1 MAIRVEHGK
10 VETLITAAQLA
21 GAARRQ
27 EEKQKMQMEFDYR
40 QALRQQDMAIDL
52 QMQERAKQW
61 EIDKMQLRSQID
73 FQREEQ
79 VRQRKLDSIDSALQ
93 QIDKEVLAGRMTDKE
108 AYPLK
113 LKYEMNRLG
122 VDAPTSLL
130 PPGDEDEEEGF
141 GIRPYWMRGKE
152 AAEGTPERQLYESKL
167 AEGISGQRT
176 GTVPY
181 YLDPTWLRET
191 DRDVVEQVLAS
202 REIFF
207 DTPEELD
214 AFIERMEQRRGA
226 RELPL
231 GDKQLDVGVRSEEGE
246 ALPEPTTLE
255 EANALPEGTRFRA
268 PDGTIRIR

>member
-1 MAIRVEHGK
+1 
-10 VETLITAAQLA
+10 
-21 GAARRQ
+21 
-27 EEKQKMQMEFDYR
+27 MEFDYR

-130 PPGDEDEEEGF
+130 PPGEEDEEERF
-141 GIRPYWMRGKE
+141 GIQPYWMRGRE

-207 DTPEELD
+207 DTPGELD

-226 RELPL
+226 GELPL

-246 ALPEPTTLE
+246 KTLDDATARQILAE
-255 EANALPEGTRFRA
+255 VGGDRERA
-268 PDGTIRIR
+268 RQLARQRGFSF